1 MKFGI
6 FLPAAN
12 PFCTGE
18 YLTAVGR
25 GCEERGVDS
34 VWTPEHVVLFEDYD
48 SDYPY
53 AEDGRIPGFPGSGML
68 DPFGVLTW
76 LAACTTE
83 VRLGTA
89 ICLVPQR
96 NPVYTSSEVATLD
109 WLSGGRFDFGIGV
122 GWLREEYEALGVPFE
137 RRGKRA
143 DEYLRLLKALW
154 TEEVTTFEGEF
165 HSVRDVRQ
173 DPKPVQSPHPPI
185 LVGGESDAAMARV
198 AALGDGWFGWNHL
211 PDSATEHIARLGTHL
226 DAADRSLDDV
236 RVTVSPYFNDI
247 DEAAV
252 EAYASAGVDEL
263 VVFLPAFSAEDVPGA
278 LDSLGPLA
286 DRAHQTAR

>member
-18 YLTAVGR
+18 YLHAVGT
-25 GCEERGVDS
+25 GAEERGIHS
-34 VWTPEHVVLFEDYD
+34 VWAPEHVVLFDEYD
-48 SDYPY
+48 SSYPY
-53 AEDGRIPGFPGSGML
+53 ADDGQIPGFPGSGML
-68 DPFGVLTW
+68 DPFGVLTFV
-76 LAACTTE
+76 AACTTT
-83 VRLGTA
+83 VRIGTA

-122 GWLREEYEALGVPFE
+122 GWLREEFAALGVPFE
-137 RRGKRA
+137 KRGLRT

-154 TEEVTTFEGEF
+154 TEEVVDFDGEF
-165 HSVRDVRQ
+165 HSVRKVRQ

-185 LVGGESDAAMARV
+185 LVGGESDAAMRRV
-198 AALGDGWFGWNHL
+198 AHHGDGWFGWNHL
-211 PDSATEHIARLGTHL
+211 PDSAATHIEKLRGHL
-226 DAADRSLDDV
+226 DAAGRSLDDV
-236 RVTVSPYFNDI
+236 RVTLSPYFNEI

-252 EAYASAGVDEL
+252 EQYAEAGVDEL
-263 VVFLPAFSAEDVPGA
+263 VVFLPAFSADDVPGA
-278 LDSLGPLA
+278 LDALAPLQA
-286 DRAHQTAR
+286 RAGA

>member
-18 YLTAVGR
+18 YLHAVGT
-25 GCEERGVDS
+25 GAEERGIDS
-34 VWTPEHVVLFEDYD
+34 VWAPEHVVLFDDYD
-48 SDYPY
+48 SSYPY
-53 AEDGRIPGFPGSGML
+53 SDDGQIPGFPGSGML
-68 DPFGVLTW
+68 DPFGVLTFV
-76 LAACTTE
+76 AACTTT
-83 VRLGTA
+83 VRIGTA

-122 GWLREEYEALGVPFE
+122 GWLREEFEALGVPFE
-137 RRGKRA
+137 KRGLRT

-154 TEEVTTFEGEF
+154 TEEVVDFDGEF
-165 HSVRDVRQ
+165 HSVRKVRQ

-185 LVGGESDAAMARV
+185 LVGGESDAAMRRV
-198 AALGDGWFGWNHL
+198 AHHGDGWFGWNHL
-211 PDSATEHIARLGTHL
+211 PDTAATHIEKLKGHL
-226 DAADRSLDDV
+226 EAAGRSFDDV
-236 RVTVSPYFNDI
+236 RVTLSPYFNEI

-252 EAYASAGVDEL
+252 EQYAAAGVDEL
-263 VVFLPAFSAEDVPGA
+263 VVFLPAFSVDDVPGA
-278 LDSLGPLA
+278 LDALLPLQA
-286 DRAHQTAR
+286 RARA